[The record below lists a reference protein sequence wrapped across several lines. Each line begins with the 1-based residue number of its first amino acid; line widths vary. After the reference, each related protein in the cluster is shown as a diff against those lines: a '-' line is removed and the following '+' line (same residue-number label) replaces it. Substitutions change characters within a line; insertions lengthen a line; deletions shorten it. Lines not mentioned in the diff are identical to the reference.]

1 MLEMIWK
8 PTLYGFDTCKEF
20 AEAFRLNRDDLILSN
35 AYIYE
40 PYFGC
45 MENLNCHVIFQ
56 EKYGAGEPTD
66 VMVDAI
72 LADAAKTSC
81 KRVIAIGGGTVID
94 IAKVLAVSDGE
105 GVDDLYDKAPDLEK
119 KRELIIIPT
128 TCGTGSEVTNISI
141 MARTRIGTKLGLVS
155 PAMYADYA
163 VLIPQ
168 LLEGLPFKVFAASSI
183 DALVHAV
190 ESALSPKAT
199 PYTKLFGYKAIE
211 MIIRGYQTIAK
222 KGPESRFSLLND
234 FLLASNYAG
243 LAFGT
248 GSHPTTRLCL
258 ETLEKV
264 VTPGATVLDIGC
276 GSGILSIAALLL
288 GAQTAFGVDIDKL
301 AVKTA
306 NANALENG
314 FGPDRFTAVEG
325 NLSDKVNGQYDIIV
339 ANIVADIIMQFN
351 PQVAQFL
358 KPGGTYITGGIIDVR
373 EDEVLASFAANG
385 FTVQQRFE
393 DKGWLVFVLK
403 HE

>member
-20 AEAFRLNRDDLILSN
+20 AEAFRLNSDDLILSN

-72 LADAAKTSC
+72 LADAAKTRC

-243 LAFGT
+243 LAFW
-248 GSHPTTRLCL
+248 HRRLL
-258 ETLEKV
+258 RRPRHQLS
-264 VTPGATVLDIGC
+264 PGRQVSC
-276 GSGILSIAALLL
+276 GPRREQLRHVYR
-288 GAQTAFGVDIDKL
+288 GAQELHGAPPGRGDCSPQPVFGRLVGL
-301 AVKTA
+301 
-306 NANALENG
+306 
-314 FGPDRFTAVEG
+314 
-325 NLSDKVNGQYDIIV
+325 YD
-339 ANIVADIIMQFN
+339 QCG
-351 PQVAQFL
+351 L
-358 KPGGTYITGGIIDVR
+358 
-373 EDEVLASFAANG
+373 
-385 FTVQQRFE
+385 
-393 DKGWLVFVLK
+393 
-403 HE
+403 

>member
-1 MLEMIWK
+1 MPVGDKLLIR
-8 PTLYGFDTCKEF
+8 PTWED
-20 AEAFRLNRDDLILSN
+20 AD
-35 AYIYE
+35 
-40 PYFGC
+40 
-45 MENLNCHVIFQ
+45 
-56 EKYGAGEPTD
+56 PTD
-66 VMVDAI
+66 G
-72 LADAAKTSC
+72 
-81 KRVIAIGGGTVID
+81 R
-94 IAKVLAVSDGE
+94 KVL
-105 GVDDLYDKAPDLEK
+105 
-119 KRELIIIPT
+119 
-128 TCGTGSEVTNISI
+128 
-141 MARTRIGTKLGLVS
+141 
-155 PAMYADYA
+155 
-163 VLIPQ
+163 
-168 LLEGLPFKVFAASSI
+168 
-183 DALVHAV
+183 H
-190 ESALSPKAT
+190 
-199 PYTKLFGYKAIE
+199 IE
-211 MIIRGYQTIAK
+211 
-222 KGPESRFSLLND
+222 P
-234 FLLASNYAG
+234 G

-306 NANALENG
+306 NDNALENG
-314 FGPDRFTAVEG
+314 FGLDRFTAVEG
-325 NLSDKVNGQYDIIV
+325 NLSDKVSGQYDIIV

-403 HE
+403 HA